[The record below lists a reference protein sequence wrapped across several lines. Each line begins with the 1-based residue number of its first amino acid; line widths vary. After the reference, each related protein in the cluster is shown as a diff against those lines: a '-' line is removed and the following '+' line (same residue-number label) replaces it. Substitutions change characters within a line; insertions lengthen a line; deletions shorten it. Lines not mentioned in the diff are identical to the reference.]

1 MLFANLAAYGY
12 MGMALS
18 TIGSFAMTLVDKK
31 EYKPFLKTVPIV
43 GDLEE
48 IGRNIL
54 LKNEVTVADWVDAM
68 ALVTDDLTG
77 IPATRLVNSASG
89 LGDMAQGEF
98 GVGALKMFGY
108 GNYRANV
115 AATGNP
121 PNKKKK

>member
-1 MLFANLAAYGY
+1 MC
-12 MGMALS
+12 LS

-31 EYKPFLKTVPIV
+31 EYKPFLKTVPII

-54 LKNEVTVADWVDAM
+54 LKNEVTVGDWVDAM

-77 IPATRLVNSASG
+77 IPATRFVNSATG
-89 LGDMAQGEF
+89 LGDMAQGDF
-98 GVGALKMFGY
+98 GVGALKLFGY

-115 AATGNP
+115 AAKGKP
-121 PNKKKK
+121 PEKK